1 MFGSCATPPAG
12 IGTCHP
18 SHRPRWSD
26 LTLRNRPD
34 KLESHM
40 TDSPT
45 RAPLSYGAELL
56 GRVLAGTPASE
67 SPLTHVAELP
77 AEQFRAVGQRGAS
90 RGICHVGFE
99 FIRTIPQ
106 CQVRPPGAM

>member
-1 MFGSCATPPAG
+1 
-12 IGTCHP
+12 
-18 SHRPRWSD
+18 
-26 LTLRNRPD
+26 
-34 KLESHM
+34 M

-77 AEQFRAVGQRGAS
+77 ARTAAHTDWPRWVNPDVVAALTERGVSRPWSHQSAAAS
-90 RGICHVGFE
+90 LAHEG
-99 FIRTIPQ
+99 
-106 CQVRPPGAM
+106 